1 MIDNFRGNYRFLSNF
16 YILQYPIHWCGIN
29 YPSSEHFYQAM
40 KTLDYELRVYISQIK
55 ECRDAKKFGGELLL
69 RPDWDFVDELIM
81 ETAVFLKFNINPHL
95 TNRLAA
101 TAGKTLIEGN
111 TWHDN
116 YWGDCRCAKCVN
128 KTGLNKLGQI
138 LMNTR
143 QKMLTIG

>member
-1 MIDNFRGNYRFLSNF
+1 
-16 YILQYPIHWCGIN
+16 
-29 YPSSEHFYQAM
+29 M
-40 KTLDYELRVYISQIK
+40 KTLDYEFRVRMSQLQYAK
-55 ECRDAKKFGGELLL
+55 EAKDYGNIIQC
-69 RPDWDFVDELIM
+69 RPDWDSVKDLVM
-81 ETAVFLKFNINPHL
+81 ETAIFLKFNINPHL

-116 YWGDCRCAKCVN
+116 YWGDCRCAKCIN
-128 KTGLNKLGQI
+128 KPGLNKLGHI